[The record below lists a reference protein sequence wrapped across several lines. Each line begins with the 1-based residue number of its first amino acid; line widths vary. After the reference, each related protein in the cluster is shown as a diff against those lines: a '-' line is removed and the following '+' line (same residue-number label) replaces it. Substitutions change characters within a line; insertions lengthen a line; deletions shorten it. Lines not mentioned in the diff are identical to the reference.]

1 MLCNTLRNGWI
12 ELQEL
17 YIFFHCSFRNSIEK
31 AVLGNGKVP
40 LHQDPECSFKSWG
53 LFKKGFLGFGSE
65 GEKLT
70 IFHCFN
76 KDLAR
81 LIFIYAEG
89 NIAHPCI
96 FDSELQ
102 DDFKAI
108 GIDKIFS
115 DTAFDDESFKIAHF
129 AFVEHNGLLRHFL
142 IFQEGI
148 KKSKFFF

>member
-12 ELQEL
+12 KFQEL
-17 YIFFHCSFRNSIEK
+17 YIFFHCSFRNGIEK
-31 AVLGNGKVP
+31 TMLCNRKVA
-40 LHQDPECSFKSWG
+40 LHQDPECSFKSWS
-53 LFKKGFLGFGSE
+53 LFKKGLLGFGSE
-65 GEKLT
+65 GEKIT

-76 KDLAR
+76 KDLAGF
-81 LIFIYAEG
+81 IFIYAEG
-89 NIAHPCI
+89 NIADPGI

-102 DDFKAI
+102 DDFETV

-115 DTAFDDESFKIAHF
+115 DTALDDESFKIAHF
-129 AFVEHNGLLRHFL
+129 AFVEHNGLLGHFL